1 MRNIAGIVLLL
12 AAAWFVWAGLAR
24 RRQARALAAEGREAP
39 PRHPS
44 LALLGEI
51 GPSIVNFM
59 LVIAA
64 IQVAVAFL
72 VSDGGGIFSLFDL
85 AGFLVLLASYG
96 FWVTMKSRH
105 RV

>member
-1 MRNIAGIVLLL
+1 MRDIAGLGFAIVAAWFIWAGLRRRRDAAAL
-12 AAAWFVWAGLAR
+12 AAAG
-24 RRQARALAAEGREAP
+24 GEAP
-39 PRHPS
+39 ARHPS

-64 IQVAVAFL
+64 IQVSAAFM
-72 VSDGGGIFSLFDL
+72 VSDGGGIFSVLDL
-85 AGFLVLLASYG
+85 AGFLLMLAGYG
-96 FWVTMKSRH
+96 FCVTMKSRH